1 MKIIETSLEGC
12 SLIELQ
18 SFDDQRGSFT
28 RGFDQAAFR
37 ELGLPDRV
45 EYTAEAINH
54 AAFTLR
60 GLHFQSPRAPEPK
73 LVRCIRGVIF
83 DVVVD
88 IRQGSQS
95 FGQWQSIRLEA
106 DDHTA
111 LLIQPGF
118 AHGYLTLAS
127 TSVVAYHLFS
137 PYVADEQR
145 GLNWND
151 PDLGIDWPASPR
163 VISERDRN
171 FPILAKIADE
181 DLNFSSAESIS
192 ERDDFQILNFKEVS

>member
-1 MKIIETSLEGC
+1 MKLIETSLEGC
-12 SLIELQ
+12 SLIELR
-18 SFDDQRGSFT
+18 SDHDSRGSFT
-28 RGFDQAAFR
+28 RGFDQSEFR
-37 ELGLPDRV
+37 EFGLPDQV

-88 IRQGSQS
+88 IRRASPT

-106 DDHTA
+106 DDHMA

-127 TSVVAYHLFS
+127 TSVVAYHLFA

-145 GLNWND
+145 GINWCD
-151 PDLGIDWPASPR
+151 PDLAIDWPASPR

-171 FPILAKIADE
+171 FPSLANLADE
-181 DLNFSSAESIS
+181 DLDFSSDLSFS
-192 ERDDFQILNFKEVS
+192 EPHEFQIINFKEVS